1 MRILV
6 LTTLYPNAIKPSH
19 GVFVENRLR
28 AIARTHKGC
37 EIRVIAPVPW
47 FPFTGKIFGAYGEYA
62 KVPVREWRYGFEI
75 RHPRFFIPP
84 KIAMNFA
91 PKALEKCLTRA
102 IGDVLAEGWDFDL
115 IDAHYFYP
123 DGVAAIA
130 VGEHFNKPVVIT
142 ARGTDINLLPKFP
155 RPRDMIIK
163 AADKASASITVCNAL
178 RDEMIG
184 LGIKGDKIQTLRNG
198 VDLKQFRPLDR
209 DLLRKELNLKGP
221 VIASIGHLIKRKGHD
236 LVLRAL
242 ADLPEASLL
251 IAGDGPERRQL
262 EHLARSLKIEN
273 RVRFLGRIHPTKMP
287 EIYNMADCLA
297 LGSDRE
303 GWPNVLLEA
312 MACGTPCVAFD
323 IWGCAEVIGDK
334 AAGLIVKPRTAEA
347 LAKALE
353 SLLANLPPRTATR
366 NWAEN
371 FSWDDTAK
379 GVVKLWQNILTMAG
393 TSAVPARPIWTPVA
407 ALPESKTPPPV
418 MVTVDTEEIFDWN
431 NPKPVGHSLS
441 LLGDFARFQI
451 LCEHFEI
458 IPHYFLTWPLMEDTK
473 TAAWFKQLFKSGKAT
488 LGLHLHAWET
498 PPVHPL
504 KTESQLYQSSM
515 PQELHLQ
522 TLQHLAMLF
531 ETVFGFRAT
540 THRAGR
546 YGISPSVLEDLAEIG
561 IVHDF
566 SPSAGFD
573 FRAQGGPDFTH
584 LSAHPFYH
592 RTRMGDIITC
602 LPPSGAR
609 AIKRTQV
616 FLPQKLNAIANFK
629 SATGWQENL
638 QSHLTAPMRLTPEGN
653 SSDAMIALA
662 RALAQSH
669 VPLLTLSFHSS
680 TLTPGATPYTKD
692 KQDVK
697 NFLTRLEQFL
707 LWQKQHGGGFFDI
720 GYLDKQRSKTLA
732 NLQ

>member
-6 LTTLYPNAIKPSH
+6 LTTLYPNSIKPSH

-47 FPFTGKIFGAYGEYA
+47 FPFSDKLFGAYGDYA
-62 KVPVREWRYGFEI
+62 KVPVREWRYGLEI
-75 RHPRFFIPP
+75 RHPRFFVPP
-84 KIAMNFA
+84 KLAMNFA
-91 PKALEKCLTRA
+91 PRALEKCFSRA
-102 IGDVLAEGWDFDL
+102 IDDVLAEGWDFDL

-123 DGVAAIA
+123 DGVAAMA
-130 VGEHFNKPVVIT
+130 VGERFNKPVVIT

-155 RPRDMIIK
+155 RPRKMITE
-163 AADKASASITVCNAL
+163 AAEKASASITVCDAL
-178 RDEMIG
+178 RDEMIN
-184 LGIKGDKIQTLRNG
+184 LGIEGDKIHRLRNG
-198 VDLKQFRPLDR
+198 VDLEQFRPLDR
-209 DLLRKELNLKGP
+209 DRLRKELNLTGP
-221 VIASIGHLIKRKGHD
+221 VIASVGHLIKRKGHD

-242 ADLPEASLL
+242 ASLPDTTLL
-251 IAGDGPERRQL
+251 IAGDGPERRNL
-262 EHLARSLKIEN
+262 ENLAHTLKIEN
-273 RVRFLGRIHPTKMP
+273 RVRFLGRIHPRQMP
-287 EIYNMADCLA
+287 EIYNMADVLA

-323 IWGCAEVIGDK
+323 IWGCAEVIGHDN
-334 AAGLIVKPRTAEA
+334 AGLIVKHRSADTLSEA
-347 LAKALE
+347 LKQ
-353 SLLANLPPRTATR
+353 LLANLPPRIATR
-366 NWAEN
+366 HWAEN
-371 FSWDDTAK
+371 FSWDDTTK
-379 GVVKLWQNILTMAG
+379 GVVKLWQNALNTMG
-393 TSAVPARPIWTPVA
+393 TNAVPARPVWAPVA

-418 MVTVDTEEIFDWN
+418 MVTVDTEEIFDWDC
-431 NPKPVGHSLS
+431 PKPVGHSLS

-451 LCEHFEI
+451 LCERLEI

-473 TAAWFKQLFKSGKAT
+473 TAAWFKQIFKSGKAT

-498 PPVHPL
+498 PPDHPM
-504 KTESQLYQSSM
+504 KREGQIYQSSM

-522 TLQHLAMLF
+522 TLQHLAKLF

-546 YGISPSVLEDLAEIG
+546 YGISPGVMEDLAETG

-573 FRAQGGPDFTH
+573 FRSQGGPDFTR
-584 LSAHPFYH
+584 LGAHPFYH

-616 FLPQKLNAIANFK
+616 FLPQNLNTIANFK
-629 SATGWQENL
+629 SATGWRETL
-638 QSHLTAPMRLTPEGN
+638 QTNLTAPMRLTPEGN
-653 SSDAMIALA
+653 SSGAMIALA
-662 RALAQSH
+662 RALARSH

-697 NFLTRLEQFL
+697 DFLARLEQFL
-707 LWQKQHGGGFFDI
+707 HWQKQHGGGFFNIRD
-720 GYLDKQRSKTLA
+720 LDKQRWKTLA